1 MNQKALLNGKAPLV
15 PLHETK
21 LCLVYD
27 REEAENAKKSF
38 RIREAMLR
46 VLYNHLFG
54 KGREKSITDELD
66 EQFEKIKRGI
76 FEFNI
81 GTAGSISLLLQAIT
95 LPALFA
101 PGKVTFKI
109 KGGTCGKWQASVDY
123 VQNIL
128 YPYLQRFVE
137 KIEMRII
144 KRGYYP
150 QGGGEVVVEITPR
163 FRLDEYGSYT
173 AL

>member
-46 VLYNHLFG
+46 VLYNHLFL

-66 EQFEKIKRGI
+66 EQFEKIKRGYKRKMANKEI
-76 FEFNI
+76 ENI
-81 GTAGSISLLLQAIT
+81 A
-95 LPALFA
+95 
-101 PGKVTFKI
+101 K
-109 KGGTCGKWQASVDY
+109 
-123 VQNIL
+123 
-128 YPYLQRFVE
+128 
-137 KIEMRII
+137 
-144 KRGYYP
+144 
-150 QGGGEVVVEITPR
+150 EVMKK
-163 FRLDEYGSYT
+163 D
-173 AL
+173 